1 MRRAAILT
9 VLAMLLLV
17 PAIALAQGTASD
29 IVELVFTDGG
39 AQVGITDTIESVA
52 AVTVEIDG
60 QQYLLKVPV
69 TIDIDTAVPLT
80 SSLLSVPAAA
90 RVGQLGIE
98 ILAAEE
104 FTEETEVAF
113 PGFWGGEKDLA
124 PSSDDSKLVVVS
136 FDITNCGNEQASLS
150 SYNVQGVDDTGR
162 RFEELEFSCE
172 DVNPGETGHCVSVF
186 DLATD
191 VNIIALDIEV
201 TDHRQ
206 LPVPR

>member
-9 VLAMLLLV
+9 VLAILLLV

-39 AQVGITDTIESVA
+39 AQMGITDTIESVA

-80 SSLLSVPAAA
+80 SSMVSVPATA

-98 ILAAEE
+98 IVEVEE
-104 FTEETEVAF
+104 FAQETEVAF

-124 PSSDDSKLVVVS
+124 PSSDENKLVVIG
-136 FDITNCGNEQASLS
+136 FNITNMGSELGSLS
-150 SYNVQGVDDTGR
+150 SYSTAGVDDTGR
-162 RFEELEFSCE
+162 LFEEIEFSCE
-172 DVNPGETGHCVSVF
+172 DANPGGIGDCIAVF
-186 DLATD
+186 DVPSD
-191 VNIIALDIEV
+191 VNIVALDVEV

-206 LPVPR
+206 IPIAR